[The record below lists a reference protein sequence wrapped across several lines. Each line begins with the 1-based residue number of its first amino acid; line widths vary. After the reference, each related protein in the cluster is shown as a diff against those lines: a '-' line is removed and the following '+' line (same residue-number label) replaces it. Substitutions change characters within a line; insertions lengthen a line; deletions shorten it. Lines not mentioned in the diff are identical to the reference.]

1 MECPG
6 IEHPIAN
13 FDIANA
19 QNKGKNLLAILQP
32 CIKCITHDHLYR
44 LFLELNS
51 SYIRAHHMQGRFAS

>member
-1 MECPG
+1 MEYSG
-6 IEHPIAN
+6 IEHPIAIS
-13 FDIANA
+13 DIANA
-19 QNKGKNLLAILQP
+19 QNKGNNLLAILQP